1 MTEEEFISVLEE
13 INGLT
18 EGLKTEVILAELI
31 QNSALIA
38 DDVII
43 KNQSTFNRSYRNDL
57 VEVQNIDNQFMRFA
71 FHLSRNG
78 IYDLLPEG
86 LFHSPNTEEVGS
98 SHNSKR
104 KKLKNTEKEVRNFF
118 GPFENEFFYQK
129 LQIEQNERSLLNN
142 FYNLEEDFLIDF
154 WKIDTQIPKK
164 YLLKLIR
171 LLPNSHQIA
180 GDFELTRLSIEKI
193 LGERV
198 VFKKKFQ
205 PMLTQNTKK
214 EKKGV
219 ILGVDTIL
227 EGDENLFFE
236 PVVEVTI
243 GPVKPKKIDSFMRK
257 NGILKFMELF
267 YDFFIPLE
275 YKVLTHIE
283 LSEDGP
289 FVLGDPQLS
298 TMGITTTILN

>member
-1 MTEEEFISVLEE
+1 MTEEEFISVFEE
-13 INGLT
+13 INGLA
-18 EGLKTEVILAELI
+18 EGLKTEVILAELL
-31 QNSALIA
+31 QNCALVA
-38 DDVII
+38 EDVII

-57 VEVQNIDNQFMRFA
+57 VEVENIDNQFMRFA

-86 LFHSPNTEEVGS
+86 LFHSPNTEKAGS
-98 SHNSKR
+98 SHNTKR
-104 KKLKNTEKEVRNFF
+104 KELKNTEQEARKFF
-118 GPFENEFFYQK
+118 SPLENEFFYQK
-129 LQIEQNERSLLNN
+129 LKIEQNERSLLNS
-142 FYNLEEDFLIDF
+142 FYSLEEEFLINF

-180 GDFELTRLSIEKI
+180 GDFELTRLSVEKI

-198 VFKKKFQ
+198 VFKKRFQ
-205 PMLTQNTKK
+205 PMRTQNTKE

-227 EGDENLFFE
+227 DGDENLFFE

-243 GPVKPKKIDSFMRK
+243 GPVKSEKIDNFIQK
-257 NGILKFMELF
+257 NGILQFMELF

-283 LSEDGP
+283 LSENGP
-289 FVLGDPQLS
+289 FVLGDPLLS